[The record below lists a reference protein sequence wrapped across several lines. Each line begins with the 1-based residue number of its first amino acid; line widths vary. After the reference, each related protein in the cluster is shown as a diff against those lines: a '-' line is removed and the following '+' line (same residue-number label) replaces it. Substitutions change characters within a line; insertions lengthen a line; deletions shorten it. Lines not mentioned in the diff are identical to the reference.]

1 MPFTIEDFGDLVR
14 LLGEHPEWQAELRRQ
29 VLSEELLE
37 LPALVRQLAEAQART
52 EQRLTELTEAQA
64 RTEQRLTELAEA
76 QQRTE
81 QQLTALAEAQ
91 QRTEQRLI
99 ALAEAQGRTEQRL
112 IELIEAQARTDDRL
126 ARIEAGLERLEAA
139 VERLA
144 EAQGRTET
152 RVGQIEGDLLE
163 LRYARRGP
171 AYLSRV
177 ARRLRLMDTGVL
189 ADMPEDAVHEGRLT
203 EAESQAVLDTDLV
216 FSGVRREDNA
226 EIYVLAEVS
235 STVDHHDI
243 ERAADRAALLEK
255 LGRPVTPVVA
265 GRRIDSKAVEMAGDR
280 GVWHALDGRVSPPQ
294 RY

>member
-1 MPFTIEDFGDLVR
+1 MPFTIEDFGDLIR
-14 LLGEHPEWQAELRRQ
+14 LLGQHPEWQAELRRQ

-37 LPALVRQLAEAQART
+37 LPALVRQLINAQAGTEQRLGRLETVVERLVEAQART
-52 EQRLTELTEAQA
+52 EQRLA
-64 RTEQRLTELAEA
+64 ELA
-76 QQRTE
+76 
-81 QQLTALAEAQ
+81 
-91 QRTEQRLI
+91 
-99 ALAEAQGRTEQRL
+99 
-112 IELIEAQARTDDRL
+112 EAQARTDGRL
-126 ARIEAGLERLEAA
+126 ERIEAGLERLEAV

-152 RVGQIEGDLLE
+152 RVGQTEGDLLE
-163 LRYARRGP
+163 LRYARRGA

-177 ARRLRLMDTGVL
+177 ARRLRLMDSGVL
-189 ADMPEDAVHEGRLT
+189 ADMLEDAVHDGRLT
-203 EAESQAVLDTDLV
+203 EAERQAVLDTDLV
-216 FSGVRREDNA
+216 FTGRRREDNA

>member
-14 LLGEHPEWQAELRRQ
+14 LLGQHPEWQAELRRQ
-29 VLSEELLE
+29 VLSEELLD
-37 LPALVRQLAEAQART
+37 LPALVRQLIDALAGT
-52 EQRLTELTEAQA
+52 EQRLGRLETVVERLAEAQQ

-76 QQRTE
+76 QQR
-81 QQLTALAEAQ
+81 LTEAQ

-99 ALAEAQGRTEQRL
+99 ELA
-112 IELIEAQARTDDRL
+112 EAQARTDGRL
-126 ARIEAGLERLEAA
+126 ERIEAGLERVEAV

-152 RVGQIEGDLLE
+152 RVGQTEGDLLE
-163 LRYARRGP
+163 LRYARRGA

-177 ARRLRLMDTGVL
+177 ARRIRLMDTGVL
-189 ADMPEDAVHEGRLT
+189 ADMLEDAVHDGRLT
-203 EAESQAVLDTDLV
+203 EAERQVVLDTDLV

-243 ERAADRAALLEK
+243 ERAANRAALLEK

-280 GVWHALDGRVSPPQ
+280 GVWHALDGRVSPPG
-294 RY
+294 RP